1 MPVWTKNNP
10 TWWSSQCSSG
20 SNWVIWLS
28 SMRTF
33 SFLETLD
40 CHCLFSDI
48 TAIFLGT
55 VAKKKVFT
63 YLLFLNFQRMYSV
76 LEMKLFFKIHFQMK
90 CSERKNCLPCNQ
102 FAFAGPIHEGTELLD
117 EVIETLGSLVEEL
130 VHELTRLAE
139 VRQLVEVAVVLGV
152 RGGDHLSRRVVWVCD
167 CLLEAVHLFY
177 PIQDRARVKLYLLSH
192 DRALS
197 HRWPVW
203 TNPQDEIIQS

>member
-10 TWWSSQCSSG
+10 TWWSSQCSNG

-40 CHCLFSDI
+40 CHCHFWYHCHIS
-48 TAIFLGT
+48 GHSCE
-55 VAKKKVFT
+55 KKVFT

-76 LEMKLFFKIHFQMK
+76 LEMKLFVEIYFQMK
-90 CSERKNCLPCNQ
+90 WGERKKCLPCNQ

-117 EVIETLGSLVEEL
+117 EVVETLGAFVEEL

-192 DRALS
+192 DRALR
-197 HRWPVW
+197 HRLPGWA
-203 TNPQDEIIQS
+203 NPQDKIIQS